1 MYLITPVIMIIIAS
15 LLSYPLGK
23 WMTSMLDNSR
33 SISPKILGTSLSALD
48 QDWKSYSL
56 SLLLFNGCSF
66 LFVWIV
72 LSLQQ
77 ILPLNPDHLGR
88 ISPSLIFHTVSSFV
102 ANTNQQ
108 HYSGESTMSYTSQ
121 IFGLMWLQFVS
132 AGTGISAMLA
142 ASRALAGRHSMGN
155 FHVDLRHTVLYVLLP
170 IAFIEAVLLL
180 IAGSP
185 MTFQGSAH
193 ATTLEG
199 IAQTIARGPVAAFV
213 AIKQLGTNG
222 GGFFGANSAHP
233 FENPNFVSNWIEC
246 LSIILLPMACVWVFG
261 RITGRMKHAAILFGV
276 MLLLFIGFIS
286 FGAYFEH
293 QPASVTQ
300 GLSIAHSPNLEG
312 KELRFGSTA
321 SASWAISTT
330 ATSNGSVNSM
340 HDSLNPLT
348 GLIALI
354 GMWINS
360 VFGGVGVGMLNML
373 IYIIIGVFICG
384 MMVGRSPE
392 YLTRKVETKEMRLAL
407 LALLLH
413 PLLILVGTAWFCYN
427 DWGLSSINNPG
438 AHGFSEILYEFS
450 SASANNGSGFEGLKD
465 NTAAWNV
472 VAGIV
477 MLLARFIPIILPLMI
492 AGSLSA
498 KQAVPETKGTF
509 RTDTLLFGII
519 LLGSILFIG
528 ALLFLPVAILGPVAE
543 FLGRV

>member
-1 MYLITPVIMIIIAS
+1 MYLITPIIMIILAS

-23 WMTSMLDNSR
+23 WMTALLDNSR
-33 SISPKILGTSLSALD
+33 RINPKVSGTSLAPE
-48 QDWKSYSL
+48 QDWKKYSI
-56 SLLLFNGCSF
+56 SLLIFNGCSF
-66 LFVWIV
+66 LFVWVV

-108 HYSGESTMSYTSQ
+108 HYSGESTMSYSSQ

-132 AGTGISAMLA
+132 AGSGIAAMLA
-142 ASRALAGRHSMGN
+142 ASRALSGKQSMGN
-155 FHVDLRHTVLYVLLP
+155 FHVDLRRTVLYVLLP
-170 IAFIEAVLLL
+170 LAFIEAILLL
-180 IAGSP
+180 IAGVP
-185 MTFQGSAH
+185 MTLHGSAH

-233 FENPNFVSNWIEC
+233 FENPNIFSNWIEC
-246 LSIILLPMACVWVFG
+246 LSIVLLPMACVWVFG

-276 MLLLFIGFIS
+276 MLMLFIAFIS
-286 FGAYFEH
+286 LGAYFEH
-293 QPASVTQ
+293 QPAMVTHNLNVSQ
-300 GLSIAHSPNLEG
+300 DSNLEG
-312 KELRFGSTA
+312 KELRFGSTS
-321 SASWAISTT
+321 SASWAITT
-330 ATSNGSVNSM
+330 TITSNGSVNSM

-360 VFGGVGVGMLNML
+360 IFGGVGVGMLNML
-373 IYIIIGVFICG
+373 IYVIIGVFICG

-392 YLTRKVETKEMRLAL
+392 YLTKKVETKEMRLAL

-413 PLLILVGTAWFCYN
+413 PLLILAGTAWFCYN
-427 DWGLSSINNPG
+427 SWGLSTINNPG
-438 AHGFSEILYEFS
+438 VHGFSEILYEFS

-465 NTAAWNV
+465 NTTAWNIV
-472 VAGIV
+472 TGIV

-498 KQAVPETKGTF
+498 KQAIPETKGTF

-528 ALLFLPVAILGPVAE
+528 ALLFLPVSILGPVAE
-543 FLGRV
+543 SLGGIS